1 MKISVERQDW
11 TQHNPDQVVMVGDG
25 YMDFIGPTPDSVAE
39 QLSGFAE
46 GFQQKNLSQEIHFST
61 VWDGARFDCVY
72 YHTSMQTGFTHTE
85 TLKTFLAS
93 ALKAAKNT
101 GRKKVALLLKGP
113 GGEGLVDQLV
123 EGALVGTWA
132 YRDYKKSSDDPF
144 KGMELIL
151 CPPSPPMIVPEVPE
165 VEAEVVAAEKD
176 EETASATVTIDESDL
191 PEEVKEET
199 DEGEPTEEITEEAGG
214 EEASSDEADAADVAE
229 PEDADTTEDTEPEES
244 PEEASEGAEDDSDQ
258 EPDEAQAEQAEE
270 DQTEPPEP
278 VAPPE
283 PIVDEEAL
291 AQLKSADESAIL
303 VGEAFAEGVNLARA
317 LVAKPAAD
325 CTPDYLSKTCKR
337 LSSKHGFSYQS
348 FGPKQLDTHGYAGLV
363 TVGKGAD
370 NSPRMAEITYTPDQD
385 SDVHLVLL
393 GKGVTFDSGGIS
405 IKGAKNMHL
414 MVGDMSGAAAVIG
427 AMEVLGRLKPSI
439 KVTAIV
445 VSAENKPSYKSYR
458 PGDIIRYK
466 NGTSVHI
473 ENTDAEGRLILA
485 DGLIR
490 AGELGATHI
499 IDLATLTGSCAR
511 ALGPSFTG
519 VMGANRKLVN
529 AITRAGGNH
538 GESYWRLPMP
548 LEYKDMLKSVTAD
561 INNVGGPDAGATTA
575 ALFLKEFVPPRTP
588 WAHLDIAGTFWKSKP
603 WKYYGEGPSG
613 TGVKTVADLALRW
626 TEHLG

>member
-1 MKISVERQDW
+1 MPEGDVYMKISVERQDW
-11 TQHNPDQVVMVGDG
+11 TQHGPDQVILIGDG
-25 YMDFIGPTPDSVAE
+25 YLDFIGPTPDLVTE
-39 QLSGFAE
+39 QLRQFAE
-46 GFQQKNLSQEIHFST
+46 GFQQKNLSREIHFSAE
-61 VWDGARFDCVY
+61 WNDQRFDCVY

-93 ALKAAKNT
+93 ALRTAKDT
-101 GRKKVALLLKGP
+101 GRKKIALILKGP
-113 GGEGLVDQLV
+113 GGEGLADQLT

-132 YRDYKKSSDDPF
+132 YREYKKSGADPYED
-144 KGMELIL
+144 MELIL
-151 CPPSPPMIVPEVPE
+151 CLASPPMILPEQPVT
-165 VEAEVVAAEKD
+165 VSEAEVVAEEKV
-176 EETASATVTIDESDL
+176 EASTSATVAIDESDL
-191 PEEVKEET
+191 PDEVSEAA
-199 DEGEPTEEITEEAGG
+199 EEA
-214 EEASSDEADAADVAE
+214 EEPSDEPEADKSEAPEESEPKGESESEEKAASADDSPEEEPQEAE
-229 PEDADTTEDTEPEES
+229 QPEPEES
-244 PEEASEGAEDDSDQ
+244 EEETD
-258 EPDEAQAEQAEE
+258 PPVEE
-270 DQTEPPEP
+270 EKEPPVP
-278 VAPPE
+278 V
-283 PIVDEEAL
+283 VDEEAL
-291 AQLKSADESAIL
+291 AALVASDESAVL
-303 VGEAFAEGVNLARA
+303 VGRAFADGVNLARE

-325 CTPDYLSKTCKR
+325 CTPDYLSKTCKK
-337 LSSKHGFSYQS
+337 LASVHGFSYQS
-348 FGPKQLDTHGYAGLV
+348 FGPKQLDTHGYVGLV

-370 NSPRMAEITYTPDQD
+370 NSPRMIELTYTPDSE

-405 IKGAKNMHL
+405 IKGAKDMHL
-414 MVGDMSGAAAVIG
+414 MVGDMAGAAAVIG

-445 VSAENKPSYKSYR
+445 VSAENKPSYKSCR

-548 LEYKDMLKSVTAD
+548 LEYKAMLKSVTAD

-603 WKYYGEGPSG
+603 WKYYSEGPSG

-626 TEHLG
+626 SEHLG